1 MNTEATNTVQN
12 NESKADKFVRLGES
26 RVNKVME
33 AIGRIEHLANR
44 GNYDYTPEQVE
55 EMFTIM
61 MENRLAEVKSR
72 FAPKQAK
79 NNAFSFGTKA
89 E

>member
-1 MNTEATNTVQN
+1 MSTEMTNIVQN
-12 NESKADKFVRLGES
+12 NESKADKFVRLGEN

-44 GNYDYTPEQVE
+44 GNYEYTQEQVD
-55 EMFTIM
+55 EMFSI

-79 NNAFSFGTKA
+79 NNTFSFGTKT

>member
-55 EMFTIM
+55 EMFSI

-79 NNAFSFGTKA
+79 SNAFSFGTKA

>member
-1 MNTEATNTVQN
+1 MDTEVTKTIKE

-33 AIGRIEHLANR
+33 AIGRIAYLANS
-44 GNYDYTPEQVE
+44 GNYEYTQEQVD
-55 EMFTIM
+55 EMFSI

-72 FAPKQAK
+72 FAPRQTE
-79 NNAFSFGTKA
+79 NHTFSFGKKV

>member
-1 MNTEATNTVQN
+1 MDTEVTKTVQD

-44 GNYDYTPEQVE
+44 GNYEYTQEQVD
-55 EMFTIM
+55 EMFSI

-79 NNAFSFGTKA
+79 NNTFSFGTRV

>member
-55 EMFTIM
+55 EMFSI
-61 MENRLAEVKSR
+61 MENRLAEVKGR

-79 NNAFSFGTKA
+79 NNAFTFGTKA

>member
-55 EMFTIM
+55 EMFSI

-72 FAPKQAK
+72 FAPKQGK

>member
-33 AIGRIEHLANR
+33 AIGRIEHLADR

-55 EMFTIM
+55 EMFSI
-61 MENRLAEVKSR
+61 MENRFAEVKSR

>member
-1 MNTEATNTVQN
+1 MG
-12 NESKADKFVRLGES
+12 KFVKLNPTELKALRDVDPRLVSYNVEMTEVTGGTFW
-26 RVNKVME
+26 K
-33 AIGRIEHLANR
+33 A
-44 GNYDYTPEQVE
+44 YTPEQVE
-55 EMFTIM
+55 EMFSI
-61 MENRLAEVKSR
+61 MENRLAEVKGR

>member
-55 EMFTIM
+55 EMFSII
-61 MENRLAEVKSR
+61 ENRLAEVKSR

>member
-1 MNTEATNTVQN
+1 MDTEVTKNVQSY
-12 NESKADKFVRLGES
+12 ESKADKFVRLGES

-33 AIGRIEHLANR
+33 AIGRIEYLANCE
-44 GNYDYTPEQVE
+44 NYEYTQEQVD
-55 EMFTIM
+55 EMFSI

-79 NNAFSFGTKA
+79 NNAFSFGKKA

>member
-55 EMFTIM
+55 EMFSIM
-61 MENRLAEVKSR
+61 EKRLAEVKSR
-72 FAPKQAK
+72 FAPKQGK

>member
-1 MNTEATNTVQN
+1 MSTEMTNTVQN

-55 EMFTIM
+55 EMFSI
-61 MENRLAEVKSR
+61 MENRLADVKSR
-72 FAPKQAK
+72 FASKQAK
-79 NNAFSFGTKA
+79 NNTFSFGTKA

>member
-1 MNTEATNTVQN
+1 MSTEMTNTVQN

-26 RVNKVME
+26 RVNKVIE

-44 GNYDYTPEQVE
+44 GNYDYTPKQVE
-55 EMFTIM
+55 EMFSI
-61 MENRLAEVKSR
+61 MENRLAEVKGR
-72 FAPKQAK
+72 FTPKQAK
-79 NNAFSFGTKA
+79 NNAFTFGTKA

>member
-12 NESKADKFVRLGES
+12 NESKADKFVRLGET

-55 EMFTIM
+55 EMFSI
-61 MENRLAEVKSR
+61 MENRLAEVKGR

-79 NNAFSFGTKA
+79 NNTFSFGTKA

>member
-44 GNYDYTPEQVE
+44 GNYDYTTEQVE
-55 EMFTIM
+55 EMFSI

>member
-1 MNTEATNTVQN
+1 MSTEMTNTVQN

-55 EMFTIM
+55 EMFSII
-61 MENRLAEVKSR
+61 ENRLVEVKGR

>member
-55 EMFTIM
+55 EMFSI